1 MKEAEKQRKFHEALL
16 RMLYPPP
23 PTSPSRQEDEEE
35 EEEKTLIELSND
47 LPEEELEIEERYSSP
62 SSGHDNEGDDG
73 GTEKLTR
80 AKRKRLRKRKL
91 KEAALQP
98 RKIIDPLLPGSCDG
112 KNDVVGNVPA
122 SVRQNAATDVS
133 GETASCSKQNKV
145 RKRRTSKKS
154 GKS

>member
-16 RMLYPPP
+16 KMLYPPP

-35 EEEKTLIELSND
+35 EEETLIESSSH
-47 LPEEELEIEERYSSP
+47 LPEEGLEIEERYSSP
-62 SSGHDNEGDDG
+62 SSGHDNEGDNG

-98 RKIIDPLLPGSCDG
+98 RKIIGPLLPGSYDG

-122 SVRQNAATDVS
+122 SVRQNAAIDIS

-145 RKRRTSKKS
+145 RKRRTSKNLS

>member
-16 RMLYPPP
+16 RTLYPPL
-23 PTSPSRQEDEEE
+23 PTPPSRQDEEE
-35 EEEKTLIELSND
+35 EETLIDSSND
-47 LPEEELEIEERYSSP
+47 LPEEGLEIEERYSSP
-62 SSGHDNEGDDG
+62 SSGHDNEGDNG

-91 KEAALQP
+91 KEAALKP
-98 RKIIDPLLPGSCDG
+98 RKIIGPLLPGSYDG
-112 KNDVVGNVPA
+112 KNDVVNDVP
-122 SVRQNAATDVS
+122 SNVRQNAAIDVS

-145 RKRRTSKKS
+145 RKRRISKNLS